1 MFQGRKLLI
10 ATQHEKE
17 RVIAPILGR
26 ELGVQC
32 IINKGFDTDKLGTFS
47 GEVERTDD
55 PITTARNKC
64 LMAMDLA
71 NCDLA
76 ISSEGSFGPHPTI
89 YFLPAD
95 EEFLVFIDKK
105 NNLEIIAREISTETN
120 FNAAEI
126 KTKEDLSDFIK
137 CAKFPSHGLIIKN
150 KKDKFTDIVKGITN
164 HDQLENTFTDFI
176 SKYGQVYIETDMR
189 AMHNPTR
196 MKVIEKAVFKLAN
209 MINSFCPNCGSPGFV
224 ITEAKAGLPCEL
236 CNLPTRSTLCYVYIC
251 QKCHYINEVLYP
263 HNKTSEDPL
272 YCDVCNP

>member
-17 RVIAPILGR
+17 RVIAPILER

-71 NCDLA
+71 NCDLV

-95 EEFLVFIDKK
+95 EKFLVFIDKK
-105 NNLEIIAREISTETN
+105 II
-120 FNAAEI
+120 
-126 KTKEDLSDFIK
+126 
-137 CAKFPSHGLIIKN
+137 
-150 KKDKFTDIVKGITN
+150 
-164 HDQLENTFTDFI
+164 
-176 SKYGQVYIETDMR
+176 
-189 AMHNPTR
+189 
-196 MKVIEKAVFKLAN
+196 
-209 MINSFCPNCGSPGFV
+209 
-224 ITEAKAGLPCEL
+224 
-236 CNLPTRSTLCYVYIC
+236 
-251 QKCHYINEVLYP
+251 
-263 HNKTSEDPL
+263 
-272 YCDVCNP
+272 